1 MERKKSLFQAI
12 TQEKV
17 SFITFT
23 NVFSLYSIKTFRIEK
38 ELLNRPTLPEGTKI
52 ITIPTLEMGSVPGT
66 DGESALNQKVVKKS
80 KKKWIF
86 NPVGKST
93 VRLLT
98 N

>member
-1 MERKKSLFQAI
+1 MFL
-12 TQEKV
+12 
-17 SFITFT
+17 
-23 NVFSLYSIKTFRIEK
+23 VFYSIKTFRIEK

-52 ITIPTLEMGSVPGT
+52 ITIPTLEMGNIPGT
-66 DGESALNQKVVKKS
+66 EGESALNQKVVKKS

-93 VRLLT
+93 VKLLT